1 MIKLNSKLS
10 VRHKV
15 ESSRADDRSPAAI
28 PGALKFA
35 TGDLFQSELR
45 RRVDEYFTRSG
56 RRLRDCP
63 AMYLKTALVFAL
75 LGASYVALV
84 FWAASWWTALPLA
97 IALGLSTA
105 AVGFN
110 VQHDGGHHAYSDRKW
125 VNKLMATSLDL
136 LGASSYVWNKKH
148 NSVHHSY
155 TNVTGHDDDINIGFF
170 GRLSPHQTRLR
181 VHRLQHFYL
190 WALYGF
196 LPIKWQLYDDF
207 RDAILGRIGGHR
219 MARPKGWD
227 LAIFVAGKTLFFSLA
242 FVVPLLLHAAASVLL
257 VYIVTSFAQGILL
270 STVFQAAH
278 CVESAAFPL
287 PRTDTGRMNAAWAV
301 HQVETTVDFAR
312 GNRLLSWFIGGLNF
326 QIEHHLFP
334 RVCHVHYAALAPI
347 VESTCREFGVRYV
360 AHETFVASIAS
371 HFRWLRSMGLPD
383 AENRGDNLGLER
395 RGALEDSRGNC
406 TANTMDER
414 VSTGND

>member
-97 IALGLSTA
+97 IALGLSMA

-181 VHRLQHFYL
+181 VHRLQHFTSGRYT
-190 WALYGF
+190 GF
-196 LPIKWQLYDDF
+196 CRSSGNF
-207 RDAILGRIGGHR
+207 T
-219 MARPKGWD
+219 M
-227 LAIFVAGKTLFFSLA
+227 IFAM
-242 FVVPLLLHAAASVLL
+242 
-257 VYIVTSFAQGILL
+257 
-270 STVFQAAH
+270 
-278 CVESAAFPL
+278 
-287 PRTDTGRMNAAWAV
+287 R
-301 HQVETTVDFAR
+301 
-312 GNRLLSWFIGGLNF
+312 SWGGLGA
-326 QIEHHLFP
+326 IEWRGP
-334 RVCHVHYAALAPI
+334 RAGTWRFSSPAK
-347 VESTCREFGVRYV
+347 RY
-360 AHETFVASIAS
+360 SS
-371 HFRWLRSMGLPD
+371 RWRLSFRSCCTQLLRCCWFTS
-383 AENRGDNLGLER
+383 
-395 RGALEDSRGNC
+395 
-406 TANTMDER
+406 
-414 VSTGND
+414 